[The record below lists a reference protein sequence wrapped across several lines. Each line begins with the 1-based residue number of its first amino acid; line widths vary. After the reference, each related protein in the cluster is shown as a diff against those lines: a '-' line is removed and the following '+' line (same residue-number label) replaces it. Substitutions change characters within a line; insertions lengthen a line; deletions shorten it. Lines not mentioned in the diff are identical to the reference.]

1 MPEFDTLPEAL
12 DWFFEN
18 VYPHLPTEEK
28 IKLKDVKYTF
38 YKREV
43 NVSANRIRRV
53 LNTYGTYQNVHRF
66 EWKKKEDE

>member
-28 IKLKDVKYTF
+28 RKLKDVKYTF
-38 YKREV
+38 YKRDV

-66 EWKKKEDE
+66 DWEKKEE